1 MIIPIHGLK
10 YYQFK
15 QPVIGEE
22 VILQK
27 EKDNIYDPMA
37 IAAFNGS
44 NQKIGYIGA
53 KNHYNK
59 KVYLNMLNESTK
71 GIVWAIF
78 PNQILV
84 EIDFKSKMS

>member
-10 YYQFK
+10 YHQFN

-22 VILQK
+22 VTLYK
-27 EKDNIYDPMA
+27 EKDNLYDPMA
-37 IAAFNGS
+37 IAAYNMS
-44 NQKIGYIGA
+44 KQKIGYIGA
-53 KNHYNK
+53 KNQYNK
-59 KVYLNMLNESTK
+59 KVYTNMLSESTK

-84 EIDFKSKMS
+84 EIDFKKKIP

>member
-15 QPVIGEE
+15 QPIIGEE
-22 VILQK
+22 VTLLK

-37 IAAFNGS
+37 IAAFNKS
-44 NQKIGYIGA
+44 KQQIGYIGA
-53 KNHYNK
+53 KNQYNK
-59 KVYLNMLNESTK
+59 KVYSKMLSESTK
-71 GIVWAIF
+71 GVFWSIF

-84 EIDFKSKMS
+84 ELDFKKKMP

>member
-15 QPVIGEE
+15 QPIIGEE
-22 VILQK
+22 VTLLK

-37 IAAFNGS
+37 IAAFNKS
-44 NQKIGYIGA
+44 KQQIGYIGA
-53 KNHYNK
+53 KNQYNK
-59 KVYLNMLNESTK
+59 KVYSKMLSESTK
-71 GIVWAIF
+71 GVVWAIF

-84 EIDFKSKMS
+84 ELDFNKKMP